1 MVEVEGW
8 KRKRG
13 RRPRQWGEG
22 MWLRWKDGKG
32 KENSVRNNGERV
44 RGYVVEVERMEKEKR
59 TSSVSMGRVYAG
71 MW

>member
-1 MVEVEGW
+1 
-8 KRKRG
+8 
-13 RRPRQWGEG
+13 